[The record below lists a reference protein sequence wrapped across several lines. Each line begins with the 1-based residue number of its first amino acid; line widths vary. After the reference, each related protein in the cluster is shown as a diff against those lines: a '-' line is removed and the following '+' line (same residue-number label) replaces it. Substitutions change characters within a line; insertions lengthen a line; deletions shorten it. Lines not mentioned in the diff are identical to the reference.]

1 MTTKCPACGTPSLE
15 ANHYELWCYDCSF
28 TMTSAEHPDQ
38 FQAIRAQLQTDRNNL
53 ADTLGL
59 DENLPGDEYQD
70 RLTAIV
76 RANRDEI
83 MNIMRL
89 EE

>member
-1 MTTKCPACGTPSLE
+1 
-15 ANHYELWCYDCSF
+15 
-28 TMTSAEHPDQ
+28 MTSAENPDQ
-38 FQAIRAQLQTDRNNL
+38 FQAIRAQLQADRNNL

-59 DENLPGDEYQD
+59 DENLPHDEYQK
-70 RLTAIV
+70 RLTAFV

-83 MNIMRL
+83 MNIMGL